1 MDSNEEN
8 EYDEFKDLAS
18 VALVSVMVGKVISY
32 YENHIV
38 KEPCRDSMYQGHR
51 FVMDV
56 INGHH
61 ERCHQ
66 LFRMEKH
73 VFLRLAKELQQI
85 NLLNDSRELSV
96 EEQLAIFL
104 MTIGHDER
112 NRMLQERFQHSGETI
127 SRHFNTVLKALM
139 NFSMSVIVAPSFEQ
153 IPSYISNN
161 SKYWPHFKGCI
172 GAIDGTHVHAI
183 IPTNEQLAYR
193 GRKGWEGT
201 AHDSRIFNEAIHR
214 PTLKFPMP
222 PTGKYYVVDA
232 GYPNMPGFLAP
243 YKGTRYHPEQF
254 RRGQRASGP
263 KELFNHS
270 HSSLRNIIERC
281 FGVLKS
287 RWPILKKMAKFPFET
302 QRLIV
307 VASMTLHNYI
317 RQEAIAD
324 EEFKRYDKDEDYFSG
339 NEETEVD
346 LEEYDDESYETVNE
360 QQSQEMAT
368 VRDAIADSIYQTR
381 GF

>member
-18 VALVSVMVGKVISY
+18 VTLVSVMVGKVISY

-38 KEPCRDSMYQGHR
+38 NEPCRNSMYRGHR
-51 FVMDV
+51 FIMDV

-66 LFRMEKH
+66 LFIMEKH
-73 VFLRLAKELQQI
+73 VFLRLAKELRQI
-85 NLLNDSRELSV
+85 NLLNDSREISV
-96 EEQLAIFL
+96 EKQLAIFL
-104 MTIGHDER
+104 MTIGYDER
-112 NRMLQERFQHSGETI
+112 NRTLQERFQHSGETI
-127 SRHFNTVLKALM
+127 SHHFNTVLKALM
-139 NFSMSVIVAPSFEQ
+139 NFFMSVIVASLFKQ
-153 IPSYISNN
+153 IPSYIRNN
-161 SKYWPHFKGCI
+161 PKYWPHFKGCI
-172 GAIDGTHVHAI
+172 SAIDGTHVHAI
-183 IPTNEQLAYR
+183 VPTNEQLAYH
-193 GRKGWEGT
+193 GRKGDCTQNIMAVCSFDMQFTFVWAGWEGT
-201 AHDSRIFNEAIHR
+201 AHDSRIFNKAIHR
-214 PTLKFPMP
+214 PTLKFPVP
-222 PTGKYYVVDA
+222 PTA
-232 GYPNMPGFLAP
+232 S

-254 RRGQRASGP
+254 QRGQRASGL

-270 HSSLRNIIERC
+270 HSSLRNIIEHC

-307 VASMTLHNYI
+307 VALMALHNYI

-324 EEFKRYDKDEDYFSG
+324 EEFKRYDEDEDYFSG

-360 QQSQEMAT
+360 QQS
-368 VRDAIADSIYQTR
+368 
-381 GF
+381 

>member
-38 KEPCRDSMYQGHR
+38 KEPCRDSMYRGHR

-73 VFLRLAKELQQI
+73 VFLRLAKELRQI
-85 NLLNDSRELSV
+85 NLLNDSREVSV

-153 IPSYISNN
+153 IPSYIRNN
-161 SKYWPHFKGCI
+161 PKYWPHFKGCI

-193 GRKGWEGT
+193 GRKGDCTQNIMVACSFDMRFTFVWAGWEGT

-214 PTLKFPMP
+214 PTLKFPCLQQVS
-222 PTGKYYVVDA
+222 KYYVVDV
-232 GYPNMPGFLAP
+232 GYPNISGFLAP
-243 YKGTRYHPEQF
+243 YKGTQ
-254 RRGQRASGP
+254 
-263 KELFNHS
+263 LFNHS

-307 VASMTLHNYI
+307 VVSMALHNYI

-324 EEFKRYDKDEDYFSG
+324 EEFKHYDEDEDYFSG

-346 LEEYDDESYETVNE
+346 
-360 QQSQEMAT
+360 
-368 VRDAIADSIYQTR
+368 
-381 GF
+381 

>member
-8 EYDEFKDLAS
+8 EYDEFKDFAS
-18 VALVSVMVGKVISY
+18 VVLVSVMVGKVISY

-38 KEPCRDSMYQGHR
+38 NELCRDSMYREHR

-73 VFLRLAKELQQI
+73 VFLRLAKELRQI
-85 NLLNDSRELSV
+85 NLLNDSREVSV

-112 NRMLQERFQHSGETI
+112 NKMLQEHFQHSGETI

-139 NFSMSVIVAPSFEQ
+139 NFSMSAIVTPSFEQ
-153 IPSYISNN
+153 ISSYIRNN
-161 SKYWPHFKGCI
+161 PKYWPHFKGCI
-172 GAIDGTHVHAI
+172 GAIDGTHVYAI
-183 IPTNEQLAYR
+183 IPTNEQLAYY
-193 GRKGWEGT
+193 GRKGWEGI
-201 AHDSRIFNEAIHR
+201 AHNSRIFNEAIHR

-222 PTGKYYVVDA
+222 STGEYYVVDVR
-232 GYPNMPGFLAP
+232 YPNMPGFLAP
-243 YKGTRYHPEQF
+243 YKGTRYHLEEF
-254 RRGQRASGP
+254 ERG
-263 KELFNHS
+263 
-270 HSSLRNIIERC
+270 
-281 FGVLKS
+281 S
-287 RWPILKKMAKFPFET
+287 RQSIKVSMAKFFFET

-307 VASMTLHNYI
+307 VASMALHNYI
-317 RQEAIAD
+317 RQEAIID
-324 EEFKRYDKDEDYFSG
+324 EKFKRYDEDENYFSD

-360 QQSQEMAT
+360 QQSQEMAI
-368 VRDAIADSIYQTR
+368 VRDVIADSIYQIR

>member
-8 EYDEFKDLAS
+8 KYDEFKDLAL
-18 VALVSVMVGKVISY
+18 VALVSVMVGKLISY

-38 KEPCRDSMYQGHR
+38 KEPCRDSMYRRHR

-73 VFLRLAKELQQI
+73 LFLRLANELRQI
-85 NLLNDSRELSV
+85 NLLNDSREVSF

-153 IPSYISNN
+153 IPSYIHNN
-161 SKYWPHFKGCI
+161 PKYWPHFKDCI

-193 GRKGWEGT
+193 GRKGDYTQNIMVACSFNMRFTFVWAGWEGI

-214 PTLKFPMP
+214 PTLKFSMP
-222 PTGKYYVVDA
+222 PTVR
-232 GYPNMPGFLAP
+232 YPNMPGFLAP
-243 YKGTRYHPEQF
+243 YKGTQ
-254 RRGQRASGP
+254 
-263 KELFNHS
+263 LFNHF
-270 HSSLRNIIERC
+270 HSSLRNIIEHC

-287 RWPILKKMAKFPFET
+287 RWPILNKMAKFPFET
-302 QRLIV
+302 QKLIV
-307 VASMTLHNYI
+307 VASMVLYNYI
-317 RQEAIAD
+317 RQEAITD
-324 EEFKRYDKDEDYFSG
+324 EEFKRYDEDEDYFSD

-346 LEEYDDESYETVNE
+346 LEEYDDESYETMNE
-360 QQSQEMAT
+360 QQSQEMGI
-368 VRDAIADSIYQTR
+368 VRDAIVDSIY
-381 GF
+381 

>member
-18 VALVSVMVGKVISY
+18 VALVSVMIGKVISY

-38 KEPCRDSMYQGHR
+38 NEPCRDSMYRGHR

-73 VFLRLAKELQQI
+73 V
-85 NLLNDSRELSV
+85 SV
-96 EEQLAIFL
+96 EEQLTIFL
-104 MTIGHDER
+104 MTIGHNER
-112 NRMLQERFQHSGETI
+112 NKMLQERFQHSGEII
-127 SRHFNTVLKALM
+127 SRHFNTILKALM
-139 NFSMSVIVAPSFEQ
+139 NFSMSVIVASSFEQ
-153 IPSYISNN
+153 IPSYIYNN
-161 SKYWPHFKGCI
+161 PKYWPHFNGCI

-183 IPTNEQLAYR
+183 IPANEQLAYR
-193 GRKGWEGT
+193 LRKGDCTQNIMAACSFDMWFTFVWVGWEGT
-201 AHDSRIFNEAIHR
+201 AHDSR
-214 PTLKFPMP
+214 
-222 PTGKYYVVDA
+222 KYYVVDV
-232 GYPNMPGFLAP
+232 GYLNMPEFLAP

-270 HSSLRNIIERC
+270 HLSLRNIIDRY

-287 RWPILKKMAKFPFET
+287 QWPILKKNGQISF
-302 QRLIV
+302 
-307 VASMTLHNYI
+307 
-317 RQEAIAD
+317 
-324 EEFKRYDKDEDYFSG
+324 
-339 NEETEVD
+339 
-346 LEEYDDESYETVNE
+346 
-360 QQSQEMAT
+360 
-368 VRDAIADSIYQTR
+368 
-381 GF
+381 